1 MPDPAL
7 GLELRAVGYDHPDV
21 AALVAAVQEEY
32 VQRYGGPDDS
42 PLRPGDF
49 DPPTGSF
56 LVGYLDDRPVA
67 CGGWRR
73 REPDEGLGL
82 REGDAEVKRM
92 FVVHP
97 MRRRGYS
104 RLLLAELER
113 TATVAGAR
121 RMVLETG
128 TRQPEALGLYTSSG
142 YGPITP
148 FGAYRHAP
156 HSRYLGKSLSADR
169 RRAPGSWPDRRARPR
184 PG

>member
-7 GLELRAVGYDHPDV
+7 GLELRVVGYDHPDV

-32 VQRYGGPDDS
+32 VQRYGGHDS
-42 PLRPGDF
+42 PLAAGEFVPPG
-49 DPPTGSF
+49 GSF
-56 LVGYLDDRPVA
+56 LVGYLDGRPVA

-73 REPDEGLGL
+73 REPEEELGL
-82 REGDAEVKRM
+82 RDGDVEVKRM
-92 FVVHP
+92 FVVRA

-113 TATVAGAR
+113 TAAIAGGR

-142 YGPITP
+142 YSPITP
-148 FGAYRHAP
+148 FGDYRHAP
-156 HSRYLGKSLSADR
+156 HSRYLGKPLA
-169 RRAPGSWPDRRARPR
+169 
-184 PG
+184 